1 MGSSDLVVPFRGERY
16 RATDRLSALIT
27 PPYDVISREQRGRYA
42 AWDSHNI
49 VHVML
54 PEAMAH
60 EDRYARAAALLA
72 AWRARGVLVTD
83 AEPSVCVLAQEYQPP
98 DGLART
104 RLGVFAAVAAEPY
117 EAGRVKPHEK
127 THAGPKAD
135 RLALL
140 RATRTNLE
148 SIFLIAPDADG
159 ALAAELAAIAKTAPT
174 ARAELD
180 GVRMRVWVVGGE
192 VASRIAHVASRSP
205 VYIADGHHRYE
216 TAVAYAQENPASDRV
231 LALLVSARDKGLTIL
246 PTHRMIFGPGRDPLT
261 LLDRWGPFFEVSH
274 LPSRV
279 DPVAGLAALGE
290 RGTACLVA
298 LPNGQHLMLVLKA
311 NAPLDTVPGL
321 SLSPAVRALDV
332 AVVEE
337 LVVKEI
343 LLLDTSTPTLTYTP
357 DAREA
362 LAAVRRGSATC
373 AVLLNPPKVEQVFA
387 VADAGEVM
395 PQKSTYFIPKVPSG
409 LVLRP
414 LV

>member
-60 EDRYARAAALLA
+60 EDRDARAAALLA

-98 DGLART
+98 DGPART

-148 SIFLIAPDADG
+148 SIFLLAPDADG
-159 ALAAELAAIAKTAPT
+159 ALAAELATAARGAPD

-180 GVRMRVWVVGGE
+180 GVRIRVWVVGGGA
-192 VASRIAHVASRSP
+192 ASRISHLSSRSSL
-205 VYIADGHHRYE
+205 YIADGHHRYE
-216 TAVAYAQENPASDRV
+216 TAVAYAQEDPAAARV
-231 LALLVSARDKGLTIL
+231 LALIVSARDPGLTVL
-246 PTHRMIFGPGRDPLT
+246 PTHRMIYGPGRDPLT
-261 LLDRWGPFFEVSH
+261 LVERWKRYFDVARFPTGA
-274 LPSRV
+274 
-279 DPVAGLAALGE
+279 DPIAKLAELGT
-290 RGTACLVA
+290 RGTTCMLA
-298 LPNGQHLMLVLKA
+298 LPDGQDVTLTLTPA
-311 NAPLDTVPGL
+311 APLDEVRGL
-321 SLSPAVRALDV
+321 SPSKTVRALDV
-332 AVVEE
+332 AIVEE

-343 LLLDTSTPTLTYTP
+343 LLLDTSTPSL
-357 DAREA
+357 
-362 LAAVRRGSATC
+362 
-373 AVLLNPPKVEQVFA
+373 
-387 VADAGEVM
+387 
-395 PQKSTYFIPKVPSG
+395 
-409 LVLRP
+409 
-414 LV
+414 

>member
-16 RATDRLSALIT
+16 RATDRLSALIA
-27 PPYDVISREQRGRYA
+27 PPYDVITPEQRGRYA

-98 DGLART
+98 DGPART

-159 ALAAELAAIAKTAPT
+159 ALAAAPAAIRRPAPT
-174 ARAELD
+174 ARPERGAALSWPR
-180 GVRMRVWVVGGE
+180 VRGPPWRRAPAARISRPPRRGRRPSTRPR
-192 VASRIAHVASRSP
+192 ASRRARRCARSTSPSSRSW
-205 VYIADGHHRYE
+205 
-216 TAVAYAQENPASDRV
+216 S
-231 LALLVSARDKGLTIL
+231 
-246 PTHRMIFGPGRDPLT
+246 
-261 LLDRWGPFFEVSH
+261 
-274 LPSRV
+274 
-279 DPVAGLAALGE
+279 
-290 RGTACLVA
+290 
-298 LPNGQHLMLVLKA
+298 
-311 NAPLDTVPGL
+311 
-321 SLSPAVRALDV
+321 
-332 AVVEE
+332 
-337 LVVKEI
+337 
-343 LLLDTSTPTLTYTP
+343 
-357 DAREA
+357 
-362 LAAVRRGSATC
+362 
-373 AVLLNPPKVEQVFA
+373 
-387 VADAGEVM
+387 
-395 PQKSTYFIPKVPSG
+395 
-409 LVLRP
+409 
-414 LV
+414 